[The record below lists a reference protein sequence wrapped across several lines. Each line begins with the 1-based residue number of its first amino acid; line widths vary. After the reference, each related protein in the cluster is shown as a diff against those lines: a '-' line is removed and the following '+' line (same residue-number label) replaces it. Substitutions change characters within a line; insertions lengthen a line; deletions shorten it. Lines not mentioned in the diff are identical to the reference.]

1 MKKQLDLLDTLKLFF
16 AHWKAILISAMISAL
31 LFFSYSSFLMAPTY
45 VSKGS
50 LYVNSTPRVTNYVN
64 LTDMATSLQL
74 ALTYVELL
82 HSETFCTT
90 IREDANL
97 PYTNRQ
103 IKGMYNIEIQNDS
116 QIMTVQAV
124 GRSPEE
130 ASGLVGSILNN
141 AQGEI
146 DRVVKGGVVSVVDE
160 ASVPTGPSS
169 PNVPRNTILGF
180 MFGALVCA
188 GVIFLIHLLDKRVKN
203 ESDLMSVRE
212 LHLLGVI
219 PDADM
224 LR

>member
-16 AHWKAILISAMISAL
+16 AHWKAIIISAVISAMV
-31 LFFSYSSFLMAPTY
+31 FFGFSSFLMAPTY

-50 LYVNSTPRVTNYVN
+50 LYVRATNYVN
-64 LTDMATSLQL
+64 LTEMATSLQL

-103 IKGMYNIEIQNDS
+103 IKGMYSVEIQNES
-116 QIMTVQAV
+116 QIMTIQAA

-130 ASGLVGSILNN
+130 ASRLVDSILNN

-160 ASVPTGPSS
+160 ASVPTAPSS

-180 MFGALVCA
+180 LFGAIVSA
-188 GVIFLIHLLDKRVKN
+188 GIILLIHLLDKRVKN

-219 PDADM
+219 PDAEM
-224 LR
+224 FR